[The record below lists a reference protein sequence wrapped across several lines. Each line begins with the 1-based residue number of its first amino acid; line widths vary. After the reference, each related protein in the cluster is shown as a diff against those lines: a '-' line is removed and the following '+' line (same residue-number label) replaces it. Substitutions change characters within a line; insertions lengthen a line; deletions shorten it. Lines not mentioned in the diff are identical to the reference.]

1 MTNLND
7 VLIIGAGPAGVALA
21 AALNQTGLQVT
32 GLNPAPP
39 DAPWPNTYGIWRD
52 ELEQSHL
59 NPAWLGH
66 QWQDCVVYTHD
77 RATPL
82 QRSYGLFDN
91 ERLQADL
98 LAQAGGVQWLQ
109 GLAAGIDHTATHTT
123 VQTQDGRS
131 LHARLVIDASGHNPV
146 FARRPPKTDVA
157 MQAAYGV
164 VGRFSRLPVAPGQM
178 VLMDYRAD
186 HLTPAERAEPPTFL
200 YAMDLG
206 NGRAFVE
213 ETSLAH
219 YPAIP
224 FDTLQTRLAE
234 RLAHHNIRIEAEEHV
249 EYCLFPMNLPLP
261 DLHQPVFAY
270 GGAAS
275 LVHPATGYQVGAAL
289 TYAPQVAAAIQRA
302 LADPHAPSTAVA
314 RAAWQALW
322 PPSRLRNRYLYL
334 FGLANILRLDLRQ
347 TQQFFTAFFHLP
359 PHCWSGYLSNRLST
373 PDLMRT
379 MWQLFRLAPNNVRR
393 SLLSSVTTEGGYLA
407 RVLRPP
413 A

>member
-7 VLIIGAGPAGVALA
+7 VLIIGAGPAGIALA
-21 AALNQTGLQVT
+21 AALNQAGVSVVN
-32 GLNPAPP
+32 LNPTPH

-52 ELEQSHL
+52 ELDQPHL
-59 NPAWLGH
+59 QADWLGH
-66 QWQDCVVYTHD
+66 QWRDCLVYVD
-77 RATPL
+77 GRAIPL
-82 QRSYGLFDN
+82 QRTYGLFNN

-98 LAQAGGVQWLQ
+98 LAQADDTRWLQ
-109 GLAAGIDHTATHTT
+109 GLAADIQHTSTHTR

-131 LHARLVIDASGHNPV
+131 LHARLVIDASGHNSL
-146 FARRPPKTDVA
+146 FARRPQKPDVA

-164 VGRFSRLPVAPGQM
+164 VGRFSRLPVAPGQL
-178 VLMDYRAD
+178 VLMDFRAD
-186 HLTPAERAEPPTFL
+186 HLTAAERTQPPTFL

-224 FDTLQTRLAE
+224 FDTLQARLE
-234 RLAHHNIRIEAEEHV
+234 KRLAHHNIRIEDTEHV

-261 DLHQPVFAY
+261 DLRQPVFAY

-289 TYAPQVAAAIQRA
+289 TYAPQVAAAIKLA
-302 LADPHAPSTAVA
+302 LADPKAPPTAVA

-322 PPSRLRNRYLYL
+322 PPERLRRRYLYL
-334 FGLANILRLDLRQ
+334 FGLANILRFDERQ
-347 TQQFFTAFFHLP
+347 TQQFFAAFFDLP
-359 PHCWSGYLSNRLST
+359 LTRWSGYLSNRLTT
-373 PDLMRT
+373 PDLLRT
-379 MWQLFRLAPNNVRR
+379 MWQLFTLAPNDVRGR
-393 SLLSSVTTEGGYLA
+393 LLSSVTTEGGYLA